1 MSVERVLL
9 TNDDGIDAVGLRAL
23 YDGLSADYDVVTVAP
38 TGDRSSAGRALSDGV
53 DIADHELGYAAVDGS
68 GRLRRRGAR
77 RAGPGRRRRGRGL

>member
-38 TGDRSSAGRALSDGV
+38 TGDRSSAGRALSRTAS
-53 DIADHELGYAAVDGS
+53 ISRTTSSATPSTA
-68 GRLRRRGAR
+68 LRSTASSRAR